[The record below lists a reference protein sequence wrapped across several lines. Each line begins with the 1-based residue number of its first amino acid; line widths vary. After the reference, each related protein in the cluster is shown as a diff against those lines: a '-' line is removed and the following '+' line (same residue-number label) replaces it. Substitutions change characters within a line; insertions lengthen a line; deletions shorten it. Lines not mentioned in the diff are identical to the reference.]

1 MAIKVKK
8 DMIDLTQELNNEL
21 ELYGFQISFDPNKKD
36 NKKETKDNNK
46 KNKTTS
52 IKK

>member
-8 DMIDLTQELNNEL
+8 DMVDLTQELNAEL

-36 NKKETKDNNK
+36 DKTTKEK
-46 KNKTTS
+46 KNKKTTS
-52 IKK
+52 KKK

>member
-36 NKKETKDNNK
+36 NKKETKDNK

>member
-8 DMIDLTQELNNEL
+8 DMVDLTQDLNTEL

-36 NKKETKDNNK
+36 AKTTKDKKKEVK
-46 KNKTTS
+46 KTT
-52 IKK
+52 KK

>member
-8 DMIDLTQELNNEL
+8 DMVDLTQELNTEL

-36 NKKETKDNNK
+36 DTKDKKDNKKE
-46 KNKTTS
+46 KTT
-52 IKK
+52 KKK